1 MALGKM
7 LIARRH
13 AALERQVQ
21 AVRNIVATLS
31 EIAKSKKD
39 NPRHGVHVKLRLA
52 QGKLAERERR
62 LDKFNAQHPVPK
74 D

>member
-21 AVRNIVATLS
+21 AVRVATLS

-39 NPRHGVHVKLRLA
+39 NLRHGVHVKLRLA

-62 LDKFNAQHPVPK
+62 LDKFNTQHPVPK

>member
-1 MALGKM
+1 
-7 LIARRH
+7 
-13 AALERQVQ
+13 
-21 AVRNIVATLS
+21 
-31 EIAKSKKD
+31 
-39 NPRHGVHVKLRLA
+39 VKLRLA